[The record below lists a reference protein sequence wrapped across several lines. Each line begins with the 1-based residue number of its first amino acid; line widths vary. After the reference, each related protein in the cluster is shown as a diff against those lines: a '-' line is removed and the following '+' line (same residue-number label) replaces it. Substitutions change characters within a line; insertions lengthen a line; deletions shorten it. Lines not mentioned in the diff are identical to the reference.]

1 MIGILIKNNGRTL
14 FTGLPKE
21 TEKLEKQLSGIGLNV
36 PMQAVNLSN
45 HNDIGYELEIYAQ
58 SQIDMEVASRIIL
71 HDNIGQ
77 LNDLMLYIS
86 QGDADKMYDRICESH
101 AETISDLYNELT
113 TPPELETTDKLIIR
127 TTLNY
132 KANFYEP
139 ADCIVEKAIS
149 VSHEEYSA
157 LINITDNCYDFIAEN
172 QECMYYD
179 KDNNSHCLLIYDE
192 ESGDGILINADGC
205 NFAKYSAFIPHA
217 KEMIEQ
223 HKLELS
229 GLKTVKA
236 PITDNE
242 KRLLET
248 ISSVADR
255 IATFAHLGHKN
266 FTIEDVL
273 RDLDCDFDDIKG
285 MIRDSAAELLRVK
298 PDILSVAVSSLD
310 VPFQP
315 EISVK
320 TEETQNMTVDE
331 EISGL
336 SL

>member
-1 MIGILIKNNGRTL
+1 MIGVLIKYKEKIM
-14 FTGLPKE
+14 FAGLPKDSIS
-21 TEKLEKQLSGIGLNV
+21 LENQLSRIGLDIS
-36 PMQAVNLSN
+36 PHEINLTSN
-45 HNDIGYELEIYAQ
+45 NNCGYEIEIYGQDSAEIAICAKIC
-58 SQIDMEVASRIIL
+58 SS
-71 HDNIGQ
+71 DNLGQ
-77 LNDLMLYIS
+77 LNELMQHL
-86 QGDADKMYDRICESH
+86 DNNEVD
-101 AETISDLYNELT
+101 DLYEVVVDGDSESIAELYKEIT
-113 TPPELETTDKLIIR
+113 TPPELETTDKLVIR

-132 KANFYEP
+132 KTNFYEP

-157 LINITDNCYDFIAEN
+157 LINITDNCYDFIADN

-255 IATFAHLGHKN
+255 IATFAHLGHK
-266 FTIEDVL
+266 I
-273 RDLDCDFDDIKG
+273 
-285 MIRDSAAELLRVK
+285 SLLK
-298 PDILSVAVSSLD
+298 MS
-310 VPFQP
+310 
-315 EISVK
+315 
-320 TEETQNMTVDE
+320 
-331 EISGL
+331 
-336 SL
+336 